1 MDAAPDIQRPV
12 EPLTARVVAWFVDRR
27 ESFELFTAMVAGQRD
42 EVVLAVEGPEGI
54 GKSWLLRNLR
64 HYLADAEEGPHVPAA
79 LIDFKSSEFLD
90 ELAFWLTLKQILVG
104 QSFPQFDAELE
115 SALELEVVHR
125 LKTSGGKGGVVF
137 EAPAEVYGEVAGRD
151 IIKDLTFNTTVS
163 RDLILVWARQLGDAF
178 LADLA
183 DLGKSA
189 ILFDSYEHVPTA
201 VAKWLRSR
209 LLPAL
214 GEGRL
219 PGVRVAIA
227 GREVLDFPS
236 SWEGLV
242 DRRTLDGLPAEEVR
256 RYLTE
261 KRGLVIGDDVIQGI
275 LELSRGEPDKV
286 AMFADHPEA
295 LPREAD
301 RDRLE
306 EILMAGI
313 LEDASESERETW
325 QIIAV
330 PDWFDIPLMGALLP
344 PEPSVDE
351 RWAAVSQLSIIEP
364 LTIEPQ
370 IIEPSD
376 EGPWQLA
383 PGARQALLAT
393 WADQPARL
401 RQTHEAAARHFE
413 ARAEKA
419 PDPETEREMA
429 RQAIGHILTV
439 DEQEGRTRVRNLFAQ
454 YEAAHLLT
462 ACDGLLRRAETVKGV
477 TDLTRNWLDF
487 LKGRLMLAQDKCDEA
502 AEQLSKVREA
512 VDPASELH
520 LLAGIGLAECAAGQN
535 EWSRA
540 VELCEGIPE
549 YYKASKEPKQAGRVL
564 LLVGDAYREQAQALG
579 GPIELA
585 PAVSGTRGWLA
596 AIPSMLV
603 ALPFVLYAYLVRHWR
618 SLPPVHLGLSFRN
631 WTFMR
636 LLLSA
641 RACYHDAEAT
651 YQEVGLEERLLEVW
665 HRLAQ
670 TNHLLGLWHDASERY
685 DTLLRSPGATKGTY
699 LRASVLAECA
709 ETELALGQ
717 RDAAVKH
724 LAESSQ
730 LFAKYKDRGRKAEV
744 DARLGEIQ
752 LASSDN
758 RQREEGL
765 TLLQQALGT
774 LGKGRDQL
782 AASRVAA
789 SLEDSLQ
796 AGSAPQEQAGAIEA
810 LVTAAPVRFYFSRVQ
825 DKTAAWLEM
834 LVSVALV
841 LAVLAGLFRL
851 GLAFPL
857 NLMTS
862 IWQALLSPG
871 FWGGM
876 LWRFLVFAAGFTLV
890 AGIAGFLLVLVSAR
904 REPKPESLD
913 RIVTDGQAI
922 SRVGPRRGS
931 DGKQESTRIPWTD
944 VRAIVS
950 AERCLWRAPI
960 PLLSYIRVFGENGSI
975 TVPATMLRYE
985 ALKRDI
991 EVHLTQAGTNPIRRA
1006 RDLHILRSR
1015 LGLFFLLGPVFMALG
1030 SLVMWNLVDLPL
1042 SIDLAIVIGPGLLW
1056 LGTLGL
1062 VAGPYYWLVLYPL
1075 RMHYET
1081 APRSRAP
1088 WLLGGLGLL
1097 LVAFALYMAAAQPYF
1112 PIRHWMD
1119 GTIHPLGFILL
1130 LSALLWIVIARDW
1143 AEEPV
1148 RRGRAVYPSW
1158 LRGAAGV
1165 LLAATLVLTGNYA
1178 VQAGAFTQT
1187 ASIVVYLNHGD
1198 AQAAVDRCT
1207 DLLGAGKRIASL
1219 YNFRALA
1226 YMQMDQ
1232 PNLAVQ
1238 ALTDLI
1244 NGPGEKSAHYLWNRA
1259 RAYHDAGQDAPA
1271 CADTVA
1277 ALSARR
1283 WQLSKER
1290 QLAACCAREDWT
1302 CLRVDKIDDDC
1313 AILTDETPC
1322 EETEE

>member
-1 MDAAPDIQRPV
+1 MDTAPDIQRPV

-27 ESFELFTAMVAGQRD
+27 ESFELFMSMVAGQRD
-42 EVVLAVEGPEGI
+42 EVVLVVKGPEGI
-54 GKSWLLRNLR
+54 GKSWLLQNLR
-64 HYLADAEEGPHVPAA
+64 YHLADDEEGPLVPAA
-79 LIDFKSSEFLD
+79 LIDFRSSEFLD
-90 ELAFWLTLKQILVG
+90 ELAFWLALKQILVG
-104 QSFPQFDAELE
+104 QRFPRFDAELE
-115 SALELEVVHR
+115 SALELNVVHR

-163 RDLILVWARQLGDAF
+163 RDLILVWARQLGDAL

-189 ILFDSYEHVPTA
+189 LLFDSYEHVPPA
-201 VAKWLRSR
+201 VAQWLRFH

-227 GREVLDFPS
+227 GRKVLDFPG

-242 DRRTLDGLPAEEVR
+242 DRRTLNGLPAEEVR

-261 KRGLVIGDDVIQGI
+261 RRGLVIGDDVIQGI

-330 PDWFDIPLMGALLP
+330 PDWFDIPLMKALLP
-344 PEPSVDE
+344 PEPTVDE
-351 RWAAVSQLSIIEP
+351 RWAAVSQLSIIKP
-364 LTIEPQ
+364 LAIEPQ
-370 IIEPSD
+370 IIESSD
-376 EGPWQLA
+376 EGPWELA
-383 PGARQALLAT
+383 PGARRALLAT

-401 RQTHEAAARHFE
+401 RQIHEAAARHFE

-429 RQAIGHILTV
+429 RQAIGHVLIV
-439 DEQEGRTRVRNLFAQ
+439 DEQEGCTRVRTLFAQ

-462 ACDGLLRRAETVKGV
+462 ACDGLLRRAKTVEGV
-477 TDLTRNWLDF
+477 TESTRNWLDF
-487 LKGRLMLAQDKCDEA
+487 LQGRLMLAQDKCDEA
-502 AEQLSKVREA
+502 AEQLGRVRDA
-512 VDPASELH
+512 VDPASELR

-540 VELCEGIPE
+540 IELCEGIPE
-549 YYKASKEPKQAGRVL
+549 YYQARKEPSRAGQVL

-579 GPIELA
+579 GPIELT
-585 PAVSGTRGWLA
+585 PDLSGPRGRLV

-603 ALPFVLYAYLVRHWR
+603 ALPFVLYARLVRHWR

-631 WTFMR
+631 WTFIR

-641 RACYHDAEAT
+641 RACYHDAEDT
-651 YQEVGLEERLLEVW
+651 YQGAGLEDRQMEVW

-670 TNHLLGLWHDASERY
+670 TNHLLGQWQDASERY
-685 DTLLRSPGATKGTY
+685 DTLLRSPGVVEGTY
-699 LRASVLAECA
+699 LRASVLAESA
-709 ETELALGQ
+709 ETELALDQ
-717 RDAAVKH
+717 RDEAVKH

-730 LFAKYKDRGRKAEV
+730 LFAKYQDRGRQAET
-744 DARLGEIQ
+744 DARLGEIH
-752 LASSDN
+752 LASADS
-758 RQREEGL
+758 RQRQEGL
-765 TLLQQALGT
+765 TLLQQALET
-774 LGKGRDQL
+774 LGKSRDQL
-782 AASRVAA
+782 AASRVVA

-796 AGSAPQEQAGAIEA
+796 AGRVPQEHAGAIQA
-810 LVTAAPVRFYFSRVQ
+810 LVADAPVRFYFPRVQ
-825 DKTAAWLEM
+825 DKAAAWLEM

-841 LAVLAGLFRL
+841 LALLAGLARL
-851 GLAFPL
+851 GLTFPL
-857 NLMTS
+857 NLMSS
-862 IWQALLSPG
+862 IWQAILSLG
-871 FWGGM
+871 FWGGI
-876 LWRFLVFAAGFTLV
+876 LLRALVFAAGFTLV
-890 AGIAGFLLVLVSAR
+890 AGITGFLLVVLSAR
-904 REPKPESLD
+904 REPKPERLG

-931 DGKQESTRIPWTD
+931 DGKLERICIPWTD

-950 AERCLWRAPI
+950 AERCLWRTPI
-960 PLLSYIRVFGENGSI
+960 PLLSHVQVFGESGSI

-991 EVHLTQAGTNPIRRA
+991 EAHLAQAGTNPIRRA

-1015 LGLFFLLGPVFMALG
+1015 LGIFFLLGPVLMALG
-1030 SLVMWNLVDLPL
+1030 SLVVWNLVELPL
-1042 SIDLAIVIGPGLLW
+1042 SIDVAAVIGPALIW
-1056 LGTLGL
+1056 LGMFGL
-1062 VAGPYYWLVLYPL
+1062 AAGPYYWLVLYPIWIC
-1075 RMHYET
+1075 YET
-1081 APRSRAP
+1081 APRSRTP
-1088 WLLGGLGLL
+1088 WLVGGSGMLL
-1097 LVAFALYMAAAQPYF
+1097 IAFAFYMAAAQPYF
-1112 PIRHWMD
+1112 PIRNWLD
-1119 GTIHPLGFILL
+1119 GMIHPLGFVLL
-1130 LSALLWIVIARDW
+1130 LVALLWIVTARDW

-1148 RRGRAVYPSW
+1148 RRGRPVYPSW
-1158 LRGAAGV
+1158 LRAVAGV
-1165 LLAATLVLTGNYA
+1165 LLAATLVLTGSFA
-1178 VQAGAFTQT
+1178 VRAGAATHNHVIITHLYRGDTQG
-1187 ASIVVYLNHGD
+1187 AI
-1198 AQAAVDRCT
+1198 DRCT
-1207 DLLGAGKRIASL
+1207 ELLDAGTRFASL
-1219 YNFRALA
+1219 YHYRALA
-1226 YMQMDQ
+1226 YMEQDR
-1232 PNLAVQ
+1232 PDLAIKDF
-1238 ALTDLI
+1238 TDLI
-1244 NGPGEKSAHYLWNRA
+1244 NGPGEKVAHHLWNRSL
-1259 RAYHDAGQDAPA
+1259 AYREAGQDALA

-1277 ALSARR
+1277 ALSAQR
-1283 WQLSKER
+1283 WRLSKER
-1290 QLAACCAREDWT
+1290 RLAACCARADWA
-1302 CLRVDKIDDDC
+1302 CPRVDQVDSDC

-1322 EETEE
+1322 QETAE